1 IWLLG
6 IALAGLA
13 IFIELKTI
21 GPAFGDL
28 AVHTTTTVTR
38 AVDAAVASTDT
49 PEELDRALSVLGKD
63 PTIKLLV
70 VAGGDPLRVLATTR
84 AEYRDQAVAA
94 LPPALRDRLL
104 TATSGKTQTC
114 WTDES
119 SDALGLASPL
129 QMPAAFGPPNGASV
143 VIIDHQPITAAVR
156 DQIWMGIRRKLIL
169 VMMVSM
175 VALF

>member
-38 AVDAAVASTDT
+38 AMDAAVASADT

-63 PTIKLLV
+63 PSVRLLV
-70 VAGGDPLRVLATTR
+70 VAGGEPLRVLATTR
-84 AEYRDQAVAA
+84 DEYRHQLVSA
-94 LPPALRDRLL
+94 LP
-104 TATSGKTQTC
+104 
-114 WTDES
+114 
-119 SDALGLASPL
+119 
-129 QMPAAFGPPNGASV
+129 
-143 VIIDHQPITAAVR
+143 AAVR
-156 DQIWMGIRRKLIL
+156 D
-169 VMMVSM
+169 
-175 VALF
+175 